1 MSAPLSDPSVN
12 EGALPETDGSIAGR
26 ETAGK
31 SQNQIV
37 LGKFLRHKGA
47 MISLVLLLVVII
59 FSFSAVGIGPIPGW
73 WKFNFYNSSD
83 VVNGGAP
90 TWTLAHPFSLGDH
103 PFGQDDIGR
112 DNFARVLKGVQ
123 VSILMMLIM
132 GVTLL
137 VIGVIVGALAGYYRG
152 WVDNALMRVTDGFI
166 MLPTVV
172 VGAILGVLAGH
183 LASPPLL
190 ALVLGA
196 ILWPTLARLVRGEF
210 LSLRERE
217 FVDSARVAGAS
228 DSRIMFKHM
237 LPNSMGVVIVN
248 TTLMMSQA
256 IVLETALSFLGFG
269 VHPPDVSLGQLIN
282 EYQGSFSTRP
292 WLFWW
297 PGLFI
302 IIIALAVNFI
312 GDGLRD
318 AYDPRQRKIPSARKM
333 AKADRLLAGTRNL
346 AGPFT
351 PGAPQSQTERRRGRD
366 TAEDPDASGPDANEK
381 E

>member
-1 MSAPLSDPSVN
+1 MSAPLQDPSVS
-12 EGALPETDGSIAGR
+12 EGALPDTSGSIEGR
-26 ETAGK
+26 ETAGM
-31 SQNQIV
+31 SQGQIV
-37 LGKFLRHKGA
+37 LRKFLRHQGA
-47 MISLVLLLVVII
+47 MISLVLLIIVIV
-59 FSFSAVGIGPIPGW
+59 FSFTAVGMGPIPGW
-73 WKFNFYNSSD
+73 WKYNFYNSSD
-83 VVNGGAP
+83 VMNGGAP
-90 TWTLAHPFSLGDH
+90 TWHLSNPFSLGEH

-132 GVTLL
+132 GATLL
-137 VIGVIVGALAGYYRG
+137 VVGVVVGALAGYYRG

-166 MLPTVV
+166 MLPTIV

-183 LASPPLL
+183 LANPPLL
-190 ALVLGA
+190 AFVLGL
-196 ILWPTLARLVRGEF
+196 ILWPTLARLVRGDF

-228 DSRIMFKHM
+228 DFRIMFKHM
-237 LPNSMGVVIVN
+237 LPNAMGVVIVN

-269 VHPPDVSLGQLIN
+269 VHAPDVSLGQLIN
-282 EYQGSFSTRP
+282 EYQGSFATRP

-302 IIIALAVNFI
+302 IIVALAVNFI

-318 AYDPRQRKIPSARKM
+318 AFDPRQRKIPSARKM
-333 AKADRLLAGTRNL
+333 ARADRLLASSANL

-351 PGAPQSQTERRRGRD
+351 PGGTGDGSTRGERRRSIDDERKDGQ
-366 TAEDPDASGPDANEK
+366 
-381 E
+381 